1 FNKRW
6 FGALNYS
13 NNRTFAKNI
22 PLPGFFYVH
31 TMTREKILI
40 FGLPFAFIK
49 VPIGTLFSFQ
59 YLGFLPW
66 RHGAKLTL
74 EREGA
79 KPYIFLE
86 QNPESFLPYGRA
98 NEDDRFYWV
107 RREAGVGLE
116 GQLENL
122 KWD

>member
-1 FNKRW
+1 
-6 FGALNYS
+6 
-13 NNRTFAKNI
+13 
-22 PLPGFFYVH
+22 
-31 TMTREKILI
+31 
-40 FGLPFAFIK
+40 
-49 VPIGTLFSFQ
+49 
-59 YLGFLPW
+59 PW

-122 KWD
+122 KWDIAGGISFAQEFYQAEDFNDDNKSGLIRPDNAGFIRFSLKHRFD